1 MKGIR
6 IIALVF
12 VCIVLAGSY
21 CGCSKSNSITSSP
34 PPDNT
39 AQVSASGGDRVDDL
53 KKLFMDDETF
63 TRLFAPIAEE
73 CIAVSD
79 QSKSCKEG
87 KYFSYLFDRQAFFS
101 EFTYEGKPIPS
112 SKLEVSEQTAELIK
126 ELKELCPNL
135 RLSLFS
141 PRFETSGVYLVS
153 FATLF
158 SSPIDVGEYDSEVIY
173 YCPHDSETDF
183 FDYSECLR
191 ENWYYEY
198 AMFPKHFNG
207 RDS

>member
-21 CGCSKSNSITSSP
+21 CGCSKTSSITSSP

-39 AQVSASGGDRVDDL
+39 TQVSSSAGDRVDDL

-87 KYFSYLFDRQAFFS
+87 TYFLYLFDRQAFFS
-101 EFTYEGKPIPS
+101 EFTYEGEPVLS
-112 SKLEVSEQTAELIK
+112 SKLEVSEQTAGLIK
-126 ELKELCPNL
+126 ELKELCPS
-135 RLSLFS
+135 LSLAITT
-141 PRFETSGVYLVS
+141 TSSEASLEYYVS
-153 FATLF
+153 FTTMF
-158 SSPIDVGEYDSEVIY
+158 SSPVDVGEYDNEAIY

-198 AMFPKHFNG
+198 VMFPKHFNG